1 MALNYRAFEFPGRE
15 EGDRR
20 SRDVVHGD
28 VARATQHRLD
38 VTPWP
43 GQCPGALASLRG
55 GRASCRPSDKAR
67 TLSRDV
73 GTRQLLLQ
81 VMFHILDII
90 YYILYHYNIIIYY
103 ILYIL
108 YCHCYFYPDI
118 RSPRALHWLAVD
130 GVLHQTIVLTCQDE
144 EPC

>member
-1 MALNYRAFEFPGRE
+1 MALNHRAFEFPGRE

-90 YYILYHYNIIIYY
+90 YILYHSNIIIYTVY
-103 ILYIL
+103 IIL
-108 YCHCYFYPDI
+108 SLLFLSRYTKPQGTPLA
-118 RSPRALHWLAVD
+118 RSRWSAPPNDSPHVP
-130 GVLHQTIVLTCQDE
+130 G
-144 EPC
+144 